1 MTSWSGIFPSNIA
14 LAGPSSN
21 TRAARRATS
30 PSIDTDKSLKDVK
43 PPSRTAASA
52 RPSVLAVHQSAGV
65 QKKSK
70 NNRKSQMS
78 ARARRRH
85 EKGLEMAEA
94 ILERT
99 SRKVEKSV
107 GRGRNVKERSKAW
120 DAINKAAE
128 DEAQLVE
135 DKLAAQEG
143 EDDGAATDEEMNG
156 ANEKTLTAPA
166 VFVPPGAPPLP
177 ADMDDDIL

>member
-1 MTSWSGIFPSNIA
+1 MA
-14 LAGPSSN
+14 QKKGPSSN

-43 PPSRTAASA
+43 PPTRAAASA

-128 DEAQLVE
+128 VEAQE
-135 DKLAAQEG
+135 KLAEEG
-143 EDDGAATDEEMNG
+143 EDGGAATDEEMDG
-156 ANEKTLTAPA
+156 ASKKTIHRSAPTEPM
-166 VFVPPGAPPLP
+166 VLPPLP
-177 ADMDDDIL
+177 QDIDDDLL

>member
-1 MTSWSGIFPSNIA
+1 MA
-14 LAGPSSN
+14 QKKGPSSN

-52 RPSVLAVHQSAGV
+52 RPSVLAAHQSAGV

-128 DEAQLVE
+128 VEAADQLAE
-135 DKLAAQEG
+135 DKLAALEG
-143 EDDGAATDEEMNG
+143 EDGGAASDEEMNG
-156 ANEKTLTAPA
+156 ADEKTLTAPA
-166 VFVPPGAPPLP
+166 TSEPVAAAPLP
-177 ADMDDDIL
+177 LDLDDDIL